1 MGKILA
7 FDPGN
12 EYTAYCL
19 IDRETRKPVEF
30 GKVLNDEALRYLYNQ
45 FDEEIDAVVIEMV
58 ASYGMAVGAS
68 VFQTCVMSGRLTEAA
83 KYTGR
88 EVDYIYRMEEKMAIC
103 HDSKAKDANIRQALI
118 DRFAQ
123 HDKKNGK
130 GTKKNPDWFY
140 GFAKD
145 EWAAY
150 AVGNNLV
157 GFGKMRM
164 QIKSGG
170 NYDPD

>member
-1 MGKILA
+1 MILA
-7 FDPGN
+7 IDPGN
-12 EYTAYCL
+12 VQSAYVL
-19 IDRETRKPVEF
+19 IGDDRKPAEY
-30 GKVLNDEALRYLYNQ
+30 GKVANDDMLLYVRCL
-45 FDEEIDAVVIEMV
+45 FAREEKPEAVVIEMV

-68 VFQTCVMSGRLTEAA
+68 VFQTCVMIGRLTEAA
-83 KYTGR
+83 LVSGFPV
-88 EVDYIYRMEEKMAIC
+88 EYIYRMEEKMAIC

-150 AVGNNLV
+150 AVGTTWLDKRE
-157 GFGKMRM
+157 GK
-164 QIKSGG
+164 S
-170 NYDPD
+170 

>member
-1 MGKILA
+1 MILA
-7 FDPGN
+7 VDPGN
-12 EYTAYCL
+12 VESAYVL
-19 IDRETRKPVEF
+19 IGDDRKIIQY
-30 GKVLNDEALRYLYNQ
+30 GKVANGTMLEYVRRR
-45 FDEEIDAVVIEMV
+45 FTHGEKPEAVVIEMV

-68 VFQTCVMSGRLTEAA
+68 VFQTCVMIGRLTEAA
-83 KYTGR
+83 EHAGFP
-88 EVDYIYRMEEKMAIC
+88 VDYVYRMEEKMAIC

-150 AVGNNLV
+150 AVGTTWLDKRE
-157 GFGKMRM
+157 GK
-164 QIKSGG
+164 S
-170 NYDPD
+170 